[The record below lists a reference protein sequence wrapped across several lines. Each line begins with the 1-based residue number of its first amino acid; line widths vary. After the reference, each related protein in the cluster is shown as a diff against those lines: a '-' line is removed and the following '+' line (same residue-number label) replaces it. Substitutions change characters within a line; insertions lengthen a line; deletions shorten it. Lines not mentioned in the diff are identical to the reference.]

1 MDPFKK
7 EFKRYKQ
14 RQPPPDLSE
23 VIDFTQP
30 VGEPFKK
37 WVTWYFRIEKF
48 CQRNCDFRVIQ
59 IDWVSLFVYIAFV
72 TTKTLRVTSI

>member
-37 WVTWYFRIEKF
+37 WVTWYFRIENF
-48 CQRNCDFRVIQ
+48 F
-59 IDWVSLFVYIAFV
+59 L
-72 TTKTLRVTSI
+72 T